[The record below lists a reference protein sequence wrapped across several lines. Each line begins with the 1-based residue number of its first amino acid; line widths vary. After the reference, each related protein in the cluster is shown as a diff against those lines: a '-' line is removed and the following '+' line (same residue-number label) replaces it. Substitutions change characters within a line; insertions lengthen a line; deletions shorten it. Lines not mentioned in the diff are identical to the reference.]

1 MSQTLTIKLSSVT
14 RLAVTGKLSHDLASS
29 TRDPKKKEDCRK
41 GNMPDKENPKQEK
54 RKKTESKKN
63 ENFEIKTLE
72 DNKMQ
77 LNKHVKVTIQLKTKV
92 WIEQHTGFL

>member
-1 MSQTLTIKLSSVT
+1 MM
-14 RLAVTGKLSHDLASS
+14 LASS

-41 GNMPDKENPKQEK
+41 GKIPDKENPKQEK
-54 RKKTESKKN
+54 RKKIESKKK

-77 LNKHVKVTIQLKTKV
+77 LNKHVKVIIQLKTKV